1 MSERTERSAGHE
13 RMPSQHSMNTY
24 DNLLAAV
31 VEEIDD
37 PLLVPNLG
45 TNTAALM
52 ARYPELPALHMW
64 GGMGLTHSLGLGV
77 ALARPERTVV
87 VLDGDGSLLMG
98 LGGVAT
104 IGVLRPPNLLHVV
117 LDNAA
122 WGNTGGQPTHT
133 ASGVRL
139 EDVAAACAYP
149 VAVRADS
156 PAAFVKAL
164 QQYAAD
170 PRCTMIVAPL
180 PYYDPGPAPR
190 GPEPVLIKRDFL
202 TECLRT
208 PGA

>member
-1 MSERTERSAGHE
+1 MTDDTNA
-13 RMPSQHSMNTY
+13 Y
-24 DNLLAAV
+24 DTLLAAV
-31 VEEIDD
+31 VDEIAD
-37 PLLVPNLG
+37 PLFVPNLG
-45 TNTAALM
+45 TNTAVLM
-52 ARYPELPALHMW
+52 ARYPTLPALHMW

-98 LGGVAT
+98 LGGMAT

-139 EDVAAACAYP
+139 EGVAAACTYP
-149 VAVRADS
+149 VAVRTDH

-164 QQYAAD
+164 QQYVAD
-170 PRCTMIVAPL
+170 PRCTMILATL
-180 PYYDPGPAPR
+180 PFSDPGPAPR
-190 GPEPVLIKRDFL
+190 APEPVLIKRDFL
-202 TECLRT
+202 AECLRN
-208 PGA
+208 PRA

>member
-1 MSERTERSAGHE
+1 MSADT
-13 RMPSQHSMNTY
+13 NTY
-24 DNLLAAV
+24 ESLLTTIID
-31 VEEIDD
+31 EIAD

-52 ARYPELPALHMW
+52 ARYPGLPALHLW

-77 ALARPERTVV
+77 ALARPHRTVV

-98 LGGVAT
+98 LSGLAT

-133 ASGVRL
+133 AAGVRL
-139 EDVAAACAYP
+139 EDVAAACTYP
-149 VAVRADS
+149 IAVRAAD
-156 PAAFVKAL
+156 PAAFGKAV
-164 QQYAAD
+164 QEFVAD
-170 PRCTMIVAPL
+170 PQCTMILASL
-180 PYYDPGPAPR
+180 PYSDPGPAPR

-202 TECLRT
+202 AECLRNPRT
-208 PGA
+208 